1 MPVVTTPGAQS
12 AEFTI
17 TGIEQIRVDVP
28 FHPRSAA
35 VYEIR
40 ARAWSV
46 IDLFKITLGCG
57 VLGVGETTVNYTW
70 GAGNDGTLQELVGR
84 NAFDL
89 LWDDALGAGV
99 QMALFDAVGK
109 ALGVPCHRLMGV
121 QHKSACPLSW
131 WAQDMKP
138 EAWAAEAQAAQSQG
152 FTSMK
157 VKARPW
163 FDLDRQLEA
172 VCAVVSPHFKID
184 ADFNFMLLGPDLAAP
199 LISRLERKYPNL
211 AIVESPIPQGD
222 VAGNVT
228 LRQKIRTPIAMHLG
242 DPPVMTAIAQGVC
255 DGFVI
260 SGGVTQVLREGTLCD
275 IANKPFWL
283 QLVGTGLTAM
293 FSVHLAA
300 VLRQARWPAISCI
313 NIYENPLVQDIKV
326 TGGCV
331 QVPQGP
337 GLGVELDWDA
347 IERFRV
353 ADDFSKPPK
362 REIHTI
368 TWPDGRSVDYPDGGY
383 RSEFTDGKMVG
394 FLPGMDFDV
403 RQDDGSD
410 DFDSDY
416 IKAFG

>member
-1 MPVVTTPGAQS
+1 MAHGS
-12 AEFTI
+12 EFAI
-17 TGIEQIRVDVP
+17 KDVERSRLNVP
-28 FHPRSAA
+28 FHPRSAEL
-35 VYEIR
+35 YEVR
-40 ARAWSV
+40 ARPWSV
-46 IDLFKITLGCG
+46 IDLFKITLEGG
-57 VLGVGETTVNYTW
+57 VQGVGETTVNYTW
-70 GAGNDGTLQELVGR
+70 GTGNDDTLGDLVGR

-89 LWDDALGAGV
+89 LWDDGLGAGV

-109 ALGVPCHRLMGV
+109 ATGVPCHRLMGV

-138 EAWAAEAQAAQSQG
+138 DAWACEARAAEAAG

-163 FDLDRQLEA
+163 FDLERQLEA
-172 VCAVVSPHFKID
+172 VCAAVSPHFKID

-199 LISRLERKYPNL
+199 FINRLESKFPNL

-222 VAGNVT
+222 VAGNVA

-242 DPPVMTAIAQGVC
+242 DPPVMTAIQQGIC

-260 SGGVTQVLREGTLCD
+260 GGGVRQVIREGTLCD
-275 IANKPFWL
+275 IASKPFWL
-283 QLVGTGLTAM
+283 QMVGTGLTAM
-293 FSVHLAA
+293 FSVHLAS

-313 NIYENPLVQDIKV
+313 NIYAHPLVRDIVVK
-326 TGGCV
+326 GGCV

-347 IERFRV
+347 IEGFRV
-353 ADDFSKPPK
+353 ADDFVKPPQ

-368 TWPDGRSVDYPDGGY
+368 LWPDGGKSNYPDGSY
-383 RSEFTDGKMVG
+383 RGEFTEGKMVG
-394 FLPGMDFDV
+394 FLPGIDFEL

-410 DFDSDY
+410 DFDQEY
-416 IKAFG
+416 TRIFG